1 MKGGQRDMDY
11 RVVADENVA
20 ITPSLNA
27 ICRSLVRIP
36 GRAITTDHLKDAD
49 ILLVRSVT
57 RVDQRL
63 LMNTPISFVGTATAG
78 LDHIDLN
85 YLSANEIGF
94 AAAPGANANAVAE
107 YVISVLAARGRLP
120 HILAGGGL
128 GLVGYGHVGCRLAEV
143 VSALGG
149 AVYVWDPLQSVPDCY
164 KSPSLEHV
172 LKQPVVSV
180 HAALHATQP
189 WPSRGLIDEDEVT
202 ACSGDC
208 LFINASRGEIVTEA
222 ALANLGRM
230 GAEIVLDVWPDEP
243 AISELQLNRV
253 VLGTPHIA
261 GYSLEAKRC
270 ATNMLTTAITGE
282 KMVQSASLPD
292 TIDVRATETQSVD
305 DWLRAL
311 ILGHYD
317 PMVDYRQLCSI
328 ATDSISGDAF
338 EGLRRSYRLR
348 GELRGR
354 HVRVGER
361 LPESALSA
369 CLALGVTPVAGHGI
383 ESE

>member
-1 MKGGQRDMDY
+1 MKNGHRGIDY

-36 GRAITTDHLKDAD
+36 GRAITTDYLKDAD

-57 RVDQRL
+57 PVDQRL
-63 LMNTPISFVGTATAG
+63 LMNTPIVFVGTATAG

-85 YLSANEIGF
+85 YLSANNIGF

-107 YVISVLAARGRLP
+107 YVLSVLAARGRLP

-128 GLVGYGHVGCRLAEV
+128 GVVGYGHVGRRLAEV

-149 AVYVWDPLQSVPDCY
+149 AVYVWDPLQSVPDRY
-164 KSPSLEHV
+164 NGLSLEHV
-172 LKQPVVSV
+172 LNQPVVSV
-180 HAALHATQP
+180 HAALHTTEP
-189 WPSRGLIDEDEVT
+189 WPSRALVDVEEVT

-222 ALANLGRM
+222 ALAKLDRM

-243 AISELQLNRV
+243 AISEHQLDRV

-261 GYSLEAKRC
+261 GYSLEAKWC
-270 ATNMLTTAITGE
+270 ATNMLASAITGE
-282 KMVQSASLPD
+282 KIVQPANLPD
-292 TIDVRATETQSVD
+292 IIDMRAFETQSVD
-305 DWLRAL
+305 DWLSAL
-311 ILGHYD
+311 ILSHYD
-317 PMVDYRQLCSI
+317 PMDDYRQLCSV
-328 ATDSISGDAF
+328 AAGSVSGDAF

-354 HVRVGER
+354 RVRVGKR
-361 LPESALSA
+361 LPESILSA
-369 CLALGVTPVAGHGI
+369 CRALGVTPVAANGVG
-383 ESE
+383 SE